1 MLDSA
6 NWNRVISLMRRRYQY
21 VEEVSLLAK
30 TKENMQM
37 LLYALQVLQGVYQ
50 RL

>member
-1 MLDSA
+1 
-6 NWNRVISLMRRRYQY
+6 MRRRYQN

-50 RL
+50 